1 MRKVLLGIITLL
13 AAQNV
18 FAVAAYD
25 LLFQQRNSTN
35 TAYMNLIPAS
45 PISTDGILY
54 FNQSTHLALWL
65 APGNFSNVSGV
76 LSAKPLSTDITDS
89 TVTGRSLLTSASA
102 AAARTAIGAGVPVT
116 LTSQLTNDS
125 SFVSTT
131 ALTTALSNYP
141 TNSAMTTAMSG
152 KMDTP
157 MGTAAQYLRGD
168 ASISNFN
175 TDVDARVVAGIA
187 GKENTIAA
195 GTTSQYWRGDKTWQT
210 LDKSSVGLSNVDNTS
225 DASKPVSSAVTTA
238 LAGKFNAP
246 AGTTSQ
252 YVRGDGTLATLPT
265 TPARSFNY
273 TTRALNTCF
282 QPSST
287 RDALVSYSVDIL
299 TTISLATGQ
308 QGTVYLR
315 TYTDSGCTTGTQE
328 VVRFVNGQTGTLTI
342 GLNISQ
348 NVTASLTGVIP
359 AGLWVRLVTENNT
372 STPTF
377 TARPGQEVLL

>member
-1 MRKVLLGIITLL
+1 MKKALIGIIGLL
-13 AAQNV
+13 LAQNV

-25 LLFQQRNSTN
+25 YNMQQRNALN
-35 TAYMNLIPAS
+35 TQYVNSLLAVPLSN
-45 PISTDGILY
+45 DGILCYSQGAHVAY
-54 FNQSTHLALWL
+54 FCL
-65 APGNFSNVSGV
+65 PGNFSVVSNT
-76 LSAKPLSTDITDS
+76 LYAKPLSTDITDS
-89 TVTGRSLLTSASA
+89 TATGRSLLLASSAG
-102 AAARTAIGAGVPVT
+102 AARTAIGAGTPVT
-116 LTSQLTNDS
+116 TTSQLANDS
-125 SFVSTT
+125 GYVDLTEM
-131 ALTTALSNYP
+131 TTALSNYP
-141 TNSAMTTAMSG
+141 TITVMNGAMSG

-175 TDVDARVVAGIA
+175 TDVDARVVSGIA

-195 GTTSQYWRGDKTWQT
+195 GTTSQYWRGDKTWQA
-210 LDKSSVGLSNVDNTS
+210 LDKAAVGLSNVDNTS

-238 LAGKFNAP
+238 LAGKFNTP
-246 AGTTSQ
+246 AGTTAQ

-265 TPARSFNY
+265 TPTRSFNY